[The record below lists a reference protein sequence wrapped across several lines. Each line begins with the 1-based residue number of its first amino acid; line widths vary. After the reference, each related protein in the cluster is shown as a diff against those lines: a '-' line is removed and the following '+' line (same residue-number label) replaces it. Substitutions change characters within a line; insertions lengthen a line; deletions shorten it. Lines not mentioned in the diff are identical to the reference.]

1 MSTHTQMI
9 DAQNT
14 IDAPAAIKVSTRG
27 ALINFEVDDSVPIEA
42 ACRELREHLGRFR
55 ELYAGGEVMVD
66 VGRRM
71 LFDEQQLR
79 IRKVIESESGLSVR
93 QFWCE
98 PAILEA
104 ERQRIGDMLAQQSA
118 ITGYVPRSDEPAVAS
133 NPDEPADD
141 PTAGSVDDHVP
152 ADAAV
157 EPEPDGQMAGGL
169 KAGMLKVG
177 GLAADG
183 ERVGVPA
190 LVVRGTCRAGEVLRL
205 PGSAVILGNV
215 NPGAQII
222 AGGDILVFGA
232 LRGLA
237 HAGAEGDATAT
248 IVAMS
253 AANPILRIA
262 GYSWDADEWGDVESQ
277 IAAGRRGPGHNGG
290 ITASVRNRSVQ
301 VSPYHKNHGINHG
314 GNPNER

>member
-9 DAQNT
+9 DAPNT
-14 IDAPAAIKVSTRG
+14 TDAPAAIKVSTRG
-27 ALINFEVDDSVPIEA
+27 ALINFEVDDSIPIEA

-55 ELYAGGEVMVD
+55 ELYARGEVTVNI
-66 VGRRM
+66 GRRV
-71 LFDEQQLR
+71 LLDEQQLR
-79 IRKVIESESGLSVR
+79 VRKVIESESGLSVR

-118 ITGYVPRSDEPAVAS
+118 ITGYVPHSDEPAIAS
-133 NPDEPADD
+133 NPDEPADG
-141 PTAGSVDDHVP
+141 PTAGSVADHVP
-152 ADAAV
+152 ADTAV
-157 EPEPDGQMAGGL
+157 EPEPDEQTAGV
-169 KAGMLKVG
+169 LKVG
-177 GLAADG
+177 GLAADD

-205 PGSAVILGNV
+205 PGSVVILGNV
-215 NPGAQII
+215 NPGAQVI
-222 AGGDILVFGA
+222 ARGDILVFGA

-237 HAGAEGDATAT
+237 HAGAEGDVTAT

-262 GYSWDADEWGDVESQ
+262 GYSWNAEEWGDVESQ

-290 ITASVRNRSVQ
+290 ITASVRNRAVQ
-301 VSPYHKNHGINHG
+301 VSPYQRNYGINQG

>member
-9 DAQNT
+9 DAQKT
-14 IDAPAAIKVSTRG
+14 IDAPAAIKVSIRG

-42 ACRELREHLGRFR
+42 ACREVREHLGRFR
-55 ELYAGGEVMVD
+55 ELYAGGEVLVD
-66 VGRRM
+66 IGRRM

-98 PAILEA
+98 PEILEA
-104 ERQRIGDMLAQQSA
+104 ELQRIGDMLAQQSL
-118 ITGYVPRSDEPAVAS
+118 ITGYVPRSDEPAIAS
-133 NPDEPADD
+133 NPDEPADG

-157 EPEPDGQMAGGL
+157 EPEPDGPMAGV
-169 KAGMLKVG
+169 LKVG
-177 GLAADG
+177 GLSADG

-222 AGGDILVFGA
+222 AVGDILVFGA

-262 GYSWDADEWGDVESQ
+262 GYNWDAEEWGDIESQ
-277 IAAGRRGPGHNGG
+277 ISAGRRGQGHNGG
-290 ITASVRNRSVQ
+290 ITASVRNRAVQ
-301 VSPYHKNHGINHG
+301 VSPYQKNHGINHG

>member
-1 MSTHTQMI
+1 MQMI
-9 DAQNT
+9 DAQDT
-14 IDAPAAIKVSTRG
+14 TYAPAAIKVSTRG

-55 ELYAGGEVMVD
+55 ELYAGGEVVVN
-66 VGRRM
+66 VGRRI

-93 QFWCE
+93 LFWCE

-104 ERQRIGDMLAQQSA
+104 ERHRIGDLLAQQSA
-118 ITGYVPRSDEPAVAS
+118 ITGYVPRSDEPAIAS
-133 NPDEPADD
+133 NPDEPADG
-141 PTAGSVDDHVP
+141 PTAGSVDHHVP

-157 EPEPDGQMAGGL
+157 EPEPDGPMAGV
-169 KAGMLKVG
+169 LKVG

-205 PGSAVILGNV
+205 PGSVVILGNV

-237 HAGAEGDATAT
+237 HAGAEGDVTAT

-262 GYSWDADEWGDVESQ
+262 GYNWDTGEWGDVESQ
-277 IAAGRRGPGHNGG
+277 IAAGRRGQGHNWG
-290 ITASVRNRSVQ
+290 ITASVRNRAVQ
-301 VSPYHKNHGINHG
+301 VSPYQKNHWINHG

>member
-1 MSTHTQMI
+1 MSTHTQMT
-9 DAQNT
+9 DAYNT
-14 IDAPAAIKVSTRG
+14 TDAPAAIKVSTRG
-27 ALINFEVDDSVPIEA
+27 ALVNFEVDDSVPIEA

-55 ELYAGGEVMVD
+55 ELYAGGEVVVN
-66 VGRRM
+66 VGRRI

-104 ERQRIGDMLAQQSA
+104 ERHRIGDLLAQQSA
-118 ITGYVPRSDEPAVAS
+118 ITGYVPRSDEPAIAS
-133 NPDEPADD
+133 NPDEPADG
-141 PTAGSVDDHVP
+141 PTAGSVDDDVP

-157 EPEPDGQMAGGL
+157 EPEPDGQMAGV
-169 KAGMLKVG
+169 LKVG
-177 GLAADG
+177 RRAADD

-205 PGSAVILGNV
+205 PGSVVILGNV

-237 HAGAEGDATAT
+237 HAGAEGDVTAT

-262 GYSWDADEWGDVESQ
+262 GYNWDTGEWGDVESQ
-277 IAAGRRGPGHNGG
+277 ITAGRRGQGHNWG
-290 ITASVRNRSVQ
+290 ITASVRNRAVQ
-301 VSPYHKNHGINHG
+301 VSPYQKNHGINHG

>member
-14 IDAPAAIKVSTRG
+14 TDAPAAIKVSTRG
-27 ALINFEVDDSVPIEA
+27 ALINFEVDDSVSIEA

-55 ELYAGGEVMVD
+55 ELYAGGEVLVD

-71 LFDEQQLR
+71 LLDEQQLR

-118 ITGYVPRSDEPAVAS
+118 ITGYVPHSDQPAIAS
-133 NPDEPADD
+133 NPDEPADG
-141 PTAGSVDDHVP
+141 PTAGSVADHVP
-152 ADAAV
+152 ADTAV
-157 EPEPDGQMAGGL
+157 EPEPDGQTAGV
-169 KAGMLKVG
+169 LKVG
-177 GLAADG
+177 GLAADD

-205 PGSAVILGNV
+205 PGSVVILGNV
-215 NPGAQII
+215 NPGAQVI
-222 AGGDILVFGA
+222 ARGDILVFGA

-237 HAGAEGDATAT
+237 HAGAEGDVTAT

-262 GYSWDADEWGDVESQ
+262 GYSWDAEEWGDVESQ

-290 ITASVRNRSVQ
+290 ITASVRNRAVQ
-301 VSPYHKNHGINHG
+301 VSPYQRNYGINQG

>member
-42 ACRELREHLGRFR
+42 ACRALREHLGRFR
-55 ELYAGGEVMVD
+55 ELYAGGEVVVD

-79 IRKVIESESGLSVR
+79 IRKVIESGSGLSVR

-104 ERQRIGDMLAQQSA
+104 ERQRIGDMLAEQSA
-118 ITGYVPRSDEPAVAS
+118 ITGYVPRSDEPAMAS
-133 NPDEPADD
+133 NPDEPADG
-141 PTAGSVDDHVP
+141 PTPDSVDYNVL

-157 EPEPDGQMAGGL
+157 EPEPDGQTAGVL
-169 KAGMLKVG
+169 EVG
-177 GLAADG
+177 GLAADD
-183 ERVGVPA
+183 EPVGVPA

-205 PGSAVILGNV
+205 PGSVVILGNV
-215 NPGAQII
+215 NPGAQVI

-237 HAGAEGDATAT
+237 HAGAEGDVTAT

-262 GYSWDADEWGDVESQ
+262 GYNWDAEEWGDVESQ

-290 ITASVRNRSVQ
+290 ITASVRNRAVQ
-301 VSPYHKNHGINHG
+301 VSPYQKNYGINHG